1 MDAYKAAY
9 VQMTVEVLSCL
20 ALQADLTILFLA
32 AEAVEVAETFK
43 KVRFLVLHS
52 LRLVNDVLN
61 IFSGQTLIF

>member
-1 MDAYKAAY
+1 
-9 VQMTVEVLSCL
+9 MTVEVLSCL